1 MDHMT
6 CQDCIGQTTD
16 FLDETLSPI
25 DRARHAAHIE
35 RCPSCARYHRVLK
48 RGLGLARDVAEIEP
62 SAGFRMR
69 LHGRL
74 RGLEEERRRRERAAS
89 GAALVLAVAGL
100 VALAAWVPVWQD
112 AMQARRSSA
121 MTLEGDAVPGPPPP
135 GSEMMDWWWYGGM
148 GGAAA
153 ASRPAA
159 AFPGP
164 YSPLIVQPPVV
175 PSGQRGSNPGALV
188 PYGDSE

>member
-1 MDHMT
+1 MT
-6 CQDCIGQTTD
+6 CQNCIAQATD

-25 DRARHAAHIE
+25 ERARHASHVE
-35 RCPSCARYHRVLK
+35 RCPSCARYHRVLE

-62 SAGFRMR
+62 TPGFRMR

-74 RGLEEERRRRERAAS
+74 RGLDEERRRRERAAS
-89 GAALVLAVAGL
+89 GAALVLTVAGL

-112 AMQARRSSA
+112 ALQARRSAAVS
-121 MTLEGDAVPGPPPP
+121 LQGDALPGLPPE
-135 GSEMMDWWWYGGM
+135 GAMMDWWYPGLGGS
-148 GGAAA
+148 AAA
-153 ASRPAA
+153 VSRPAA

-175 PSGQRGSNPGALV
+175 TSGTSNGAALV
-188 PYGDSE
+188 IYGDSE